1 MSAEQTIDGAMLSDA
16 TIVPAPEGLIAE
28 AEEKPSEATQTPAE
42 MTAVAEPKPETEPA
56 EAKPAKEEPAK
67 VKKAKAE
74 RPVRPGF
81 RAVLVMGY
89 GVLVP
94 LVAMA
99 MVVVMTAPGNG
110 VANVLKVEITYA
122 AALLSFLAG
131 IRWGVALMAGGDHL
145 RFRPLAGITLMLPF
159 AWITIFLKPPIALGL
174 LMVGF
179 LVLAMNERE
188 DAKGPAPE
196 WYHALLKPFTILIE
210 VALGLTL
217 IVITNL

>member
-1 MSAEQTIDGAMLSDA
+1 MSAEQTIDGATLSEA
-16 TIVPAPEGLIAE
+16 TIVLATEGVIAE
-28 AEEKPSEATQTPAE
+28 VEEKPAEAMTTPAE
-42 MTAVAEPKPETEPA
+42 MTAIVEPKPT
-56 EAKPAKEEPAK
+56 KEKPAK
-67 VKKAKAE
+67 VKKAKEE

-99 MVVVMTAPGNG
+99 MVVVMTSPGNG

-145 RFRPLAGITLMLPF
+145 RFRPLAGITLMLPLG
-159 AWITIFLKPPIALGL
+159 WITIFLKPPVALGL

-179 LVLAMNERE
+179 LVLAMSERE
-188 DAKGPAPE
+188 DKTGPAPD
-196 WYHALLKPFTILIE
+196 WYHALLKPFTILVE
-210 VALGLTL
+210 VALGVTL
-217 IVITNL
+217 LIILNF

>member
-1 MSAEQTIDGAMLSDA
+1 MGTEQTIDGAMLSEA
-16 TIVPAPEGLIAE
+16 AIVPAPEGVMAE
-28 AEEKPSEATQTPAE
+28 AEAEAAKAPAE
-42 MTAVAEPKPETEPA
+42 MKAVEEP
-56 EAKPAKEEPAK
+56 KPAKEKPAK

-74 RPVRPGF
+74 RPMRPGF
-81 RAVLVMGY
+81 RAVLIMGY

-99 MVVVMTAPGNG
+99 MVVTMTSPGNG
-110 VANVLKVEITYA
+110 VANVLKVEVTYA

-179 LVLAMNERE
+179 LVLAMSERE
-188 DAKGPAPE
+188 DKQGPAPD
-196 WYHALLKPFTILIE
+196 WYHALLKPFTILVE
-210 VALGLTL
+210 VALGMTL
-217 IVITNL
+217 LIIVNL

>member
-1 MSAEQTIDGAMLSDA
+1 MSTEQTIDGVMLSEA
-16 TIVPAPEGLIAE
+16 AIVPAPEGVMVE
-28 AEEKPSEATQTPAE
+28 AEEMPVEA
-42 MTAVAEPKPETEPA
+42 
-56 EAKPAKEEPAK
+56 AKAPAKAAAVEELKPVKEKPAK

-81 RAVLVMGY
+81 RAVLIMGY

-99 MVVVMTAPGNG
+99 MVVVMTSPSNG
-110 VANVLKVEITYA
+110 VANVLKVEVTYA

-131 IRWGVALMAGGDHL
+131 IRWGVALMAGGVHL

-179 LVLAMNERE
+179 LVLAMSERE
-188 DAKGPAPE
+188 DKKGPAPD
-196 WYHALLKPFTILIE
+196 WYHTLLKPFTILVE

-217 IVITNL
+217 LIIVNL

>member
-1 MSAEQTIDGAMLSDA
+1 MGTEQTIDGAMLSEA
-16 TIVPAPEGLIAE
+16 AIVPAPEGVMAE
-28 AEEKPSEATQTPAE
+28 AEAEAAKAPAE
-42 MTAVAEPKPETEPA
+42 MKAVEEP
-56 EAKPAKEEPAK
+56 KPAKEKPAK

-74 RPVRPGF
+74 RPMRPGF
-81 RAVLVMGY
+81 RAVLIMGY

-99 MVVVMTAPGNG
+99 MVVTMTSPGNG
-110 VANVLKVEITYA
+110 VANVLKVEVTYA

-131 IRWGVALMAGGDHL
+131 IRWGVALIAGGDHL

-159 AWITIFLKPPIALGL
+159 AWITIFLQPPVALGL

-179 LVLAMNERE
+179 LVLAMSERE
-188 DAKGPAPE
+188 DKKGPAPD
-196 WYHALLKPFTILIE
+196 WYHALLKPFTILVE

-217 IVITNL
+217 LIIVNL

>member
-16 TIVPAPEGLIAE
+16 ASVPAPEGVIAE
-28 AEEKPSEATQTPAE
+28 DEGKPVEATPAPAE
-42 MTAVAEPKPETEPA
+42 MTAVENF
-56 EAKPAKEEPAK
+56 KPAKEKPAK

-81 RAVLVMGY
+81 RSVLIMGY

-99 MVVVMTAPGNG
+99 MVVVMTSPGNG
-110 VANVLKVEITYA
+110 VANVLKVEITYT

-159 AWITIFLKPPIALGL
+159 AWITIFLKPPVALGL

-179 LVLAMNERE
+179 LVLAMSERE
-188 DAKGPAPE
+188 DKSGPAPD
-196 WYHALLKPFTILIE
+196 WYHALLKPFTILVE

-217 IVITNL
+217 LIIVNL

>member
-1 MSAEQTIDGAMLSDA
+1 MSTEQTIDGAMLSDA
-16 TIVPAPEGLIAE
+16 TIVSAPEGMIAE
-28 AEEKPSEATQTPAE
+28 AEEKPVEATTAPAE
-42 MTAVAEPKPETEPA
+42 MKAIEEP
-56 EAKPAKEEPAK
+56 KPAKEKPAK
-67 VKKAKAE
+67 VKKVKAE

-81 RAVLVMGY
+81 RTVLIMGY

-110 VANVLKVEITYA
+110 VTNVLKVEITYA

-159 AWITIFLKPPIALGL
+159 AWITIFLKPPVALGL

-179 LVLAMNERE
+179 LVLAMSERE
-188 DAKGPAPE
+188 DKQGPAPD

-210 VALGLTL
+210 AALGITL
-217 IVITNL
+217 LIIVNL